1 MQLVPSCASQ
11 LPQFALHLKQSDV
24 MILSRFSKS
33 VLFIAVALVLS
44 LLAVPSEAATK
55 HAVTMTPIP
64 VALVAGQKITLSGKT
79 TGSLK
84 GSKVK
89 IQIKKSG
96 KWKTVKTVKSKKKGG
111 KWSVTITAPA
121 STPDMSVRAL
131 AGSKKTKVQSVAVI
145 APLNIVTAG
154 PGSRILGVDLSR
166 WQSFGED
173 LDFNRM
179 AASGVAYA
187 FIKGSDGLAS
197 EDALAVPHV
206 TTWAPAAKA
215 AGILVGYYHFARIPV
230 TGDANIIT
238 ADAQAQAA
246 QAAARLA
253 SLGGYDERTMPYV
266 LDVEGV
272 NTAISKEMVT
282 LWTFTWMDAMQTATG
297 RTPIMYSYRNFL
309 ATRYLQDAATT
320 AKFRNYH
327 LWLAQPGNPAD
338 PKVKVGQNV
347 KKGAPCYVTAWKQ
360 TDCSYVWTFWQ
371 YTNQGDRE
379 LYGIPW
385 KPKVGACP
393 ADVTLCRPGTGT
405 GRNHLDLNVFNGT
418 AADLSALVTG
428 SWVRSAAEYR

>member
-1 MQLVPSCASQ
+1 
-11 LPQFALHLKQSDV
+11 
-24 MILSRFSKS
+24 MILSRFTKS
-33 VLFIAVALVLS
+33 ALFIAVMLVLS
-44 LLAVPSEAATK
+44 LLAVPSEAAVK
-55 HAVTMTPIP
+55 RSVSMTPIP
-64 VALVAGQKITLSGKT
+64 AALVAGQQITLSGKT
-79 TGSLK
+79 TGGLK

-89 IQIKKSG
+89 IQIKQGK

-111 KWSVTITAPA
+111 KWSATIKAPA
-121 STPDMSVRAL
+121 STPALSIRAIS
-131 AGSKKTKVQSVAVI
+131 GSKKTKVQSTAVV
-145 APLNIVTAG
+145 APLNVVSVG

-166 WQSFGED
+166 WQSIGEA

-179 AASGVAYA
+179 AAAGVAFA
-187 FIKGSDGLAS
+187 FIKSSDGLAS
-197 EDALAVPHV
+197 EDALAIPHV
-206 TTWAPAAKA
+206 TQWAPAAKA

-230 TGDANIIT
+230 TADQNVIV

-246 QAAARLA
+246 QAAARLT

-272 NTAISKEMVT
+272 DATISDEMVT
-282 LWTFTWMDAMQTATG
+282 LWTFTWMDSMQAATG

-309 ATRYLQDAATT
+309 ATRYLQDPATIE
-320 AKFRNYH
+320 KLRSYH

-338 PKVKVGQNV
+338 PAVQVGQ
-347 KKGAPCYVTAWKQ
+347 GLSGRPCYETAWKQ

-371 YTNQGDRE
+371 YTNSGDRE

-385 KPKVGACP
+385 RPSSGDCP
-393 ADVTLCRPGTGT
+393 PDVTLCRPGRDS

-418 AADLSALVTG
+418 AADLSALVAG

>member
-1 MQLVPSCASQ
+1 
-11 LPQFALHLKQSDV
+11 
-24 MILSRFSKS
+24 MILSRLSKS
-33 VLFIAVALVLS
+33 VLFIALTLVLS

-55 HAVTMTPIP
+55 TSVSMTPVP
-64 VALVAGQKITLSGKT
+64 AVLVAGQQITLSGKT
-79 TGSLK
+79 TGGLK

-89 IQIKKSG
+89 IQIKKG
-96 KWKTVKTVKSKKKGG
+96 KKWKTLKTVKSKKKGG
-111 KWSVTITAPA
+111 AWSATITAPA
-121 STPDMSVRAL
+121 SNLALSIRAIS
-131 AGSKKTKVQSVAVI
+131 GSKKTKVQSTAVV

-166 WQSFGED
+166 WQSIGEA
-173 LDFNRM
+173 LDFNKM
-179 AASGVAYA
+179 AASGVAFA

-197 EDALAVPHV
+197 EDALAIPHV
-206 TTWAPAAKA
+206 TAWAPAAKA

-230 TGDANIIT
+230 TVDPNVIV

-253 SLGGYDERTMPYV
+253 ELGGYDERTLPYV

-272 NTAISKEMVT
+272 DPTITDDLVT
-282 LWTFTWMDAMQTATG
+282 LWTFTWMDAMQAATA

-309 ATRYLQDAATT
+309 ATRYLQDPASIE
-320 AKFRNYH
+320 KLRSYH

-338 PKVKVGQNV
+338 PAVQVGQ
-347 KKGAPCYVTAWKQ
+347 GLSGRPCYETAWKQ
-360 TDCSYVWTFWQ
+360 TDCTYVWTFWQ
-371 YTNQGDRE
+371 YTNSGDRE

-385 KPKVGACP
+385 RPSAGDCP
-393 ADVTLCRPGTGT
+393 VDVTLCRPGRDS

-418 AADLSALVTG
+418 AADLSALVSG